1 MAIARF
7 PESVLFLSHRDINR
21 NIRVKVKFGSILVR
35 QYIRNVLISDPLVRC
50 CIRFDLIQVC

>member
-7 PESVLFLSHRDINR
+7 PESVLFLSHRDRNR

-50 CIRFDLIQVC
+50 WIRFDLIQVC